1 MHYSHPRVVSQV
13 LMKAKRY
20 CQHKLRTLLLFIV
33 VSLVQ
38 SGNVQAQL
46 IKPYTLLGRYVAKFT
61 SDTTDPGKP
70 RFLLYPTTSYAPETS
85 LELGVSSLFLYNARG
100 DYKNNRL
107 SEINAFTFF
116 TIRGQYGINIDNAL
130 YSHRDRWLFIG
141 RARLQR
147 FPLLYYGIG
156 PNAQP
161 NEPATVDA
169 FSIQIRQR
177 ALKGVAKNLFVG
189 PQLDYQTLSRVRFEQ
204 SESNPHTMPTGAN
217 GSANLGLGLGIIYD
231 GRQNALNP
239 RHGFFGE
246 LAYLDYNPA
255 WGSAFRFQSTNFD
268 LRYYQPINK
277 SQVLA
282 WQGFGQFMSGTVP
295 FNQLAL
301 LGSETIMR
309 GYYQGRFRDRAYV
322 ATQLEYR
329 FLPFPFSKRFGGV
342 AFAAVG
348 TVAPSP
354 TQLDMRK
361 LLPAGGVGLR
371 YFLFPKK
378 DIFLRFDVGFT
389 REGPGFY
396 VFTGESF

>member
-1 MHYSHPRVVSQV
+1 MDTRLYRLHLLKTIALLV
-13 LMKAKRY
+13 LVA
-20 CQHKLRTLLLFIV
+20 LLPL
-33 VSLVQ
+33 
-38 SGNVQAQL
+38 NNAHAQL
-46 IKPYTLLGRYVAKFT
+46 IKSYTLLGRYVAKFT
-61 SDTTDPGKP
+61 NDTTDPGKP
-70 RFLLYPTTSYAPETS
+70 RFMLYPTATYAPETS
-85 LELGVSSLFLYNARG
+85 LELGISSLYIYNARN
-100 DYKNNRL
+100 DYKRNRL

-141 RARLQR
+141 RARVQR

-156 PNAQP
+156 PDAQP
-161 NEPATVDA
+161 DDPATVDA

-177 ALKGVAKNLFVG
+177 ALKGIAKNLFFG
-189 PQLDYQTLSRVRFEQ
+189 PQIDYQVLSRVAFRQ
-204 SESNPHTMPTGAN
+204 SENNPVTLPTGAT
-217 GSANLGLGLGIIYD
+217 GSANLGLGVGIIYD
-231 GRQNALNP
+231 SRKNALNP
-239 RHGFFGE
+239 RQGFFGE
-246 LAYLDYNPA
+246 LAYLDYSPS
-255 WGSAFRFQSTNFD
+255 WGSTFRFQNTNFD
-268 LRYYQPINK
+268 LRFYRPIRK

-309 GYYQGRFRDRAYV
+309 GYYPGRFRDRAYV

-329 FLPFPFSKRFGGV
+329 FLPFPFSKRLGGA
-342 AFAAVG
+342 AFVAVG

-354 TQLDMRK
+354 AQLDLRK
-361 LLPAGGVGLR
+361 LLPTGGVGIR

-389 REGPGFY
+389 REGTGFY

>member
-1 MHYSHPRVVSQV
+1 MDTKIYRLHFLKITILLV
-13 LMKAKRY
+13 L
-20 CQHKLRTLLLFIV
+20 
-33 VSLVQ
+33 VSLLQ
-38 SGNVQAQL
+38 AGNAQAQL
-46 IKPYTLLGRYVAKFT
+46 IKSYTLLGRYVAKFT
-61 SDTTDPGKP
+61 NDTTDPGKP
-70 RFLLYPTTSYAPETS
+70 RFLLYPTATYAPETS
-85 LELGVSSLFLYNARG
+85 LELGISSLFLYNARG

-116 TIRGQYGINIDNAL
+116 TVRGQYGINIDNAL

-156 PNAQP
+156 PDAKI
-161 NEPATVDA
+161 EDPATVDA

-177 ALKGVAKNLFVG
+177 VLKGIAKNLFVG
-189 PQLDYQTLSRVRFEQ
+189 PQIDYQTLSRVNFRQ
-204 SESNPHTMPTGAN
+204 SENNPVTMPIGATG
-217 GSANLGLGLGIIYD
+217 STNLGLGAGIIYD
-231 GRQNALNP
+231 SRENTLNP
-239 RHGFFGE
+239 RQGFFGE

-255 WGSAFRFQSTNFD
+255 WGSTFRFQSSNVD
-268 LRYYQPINK
+268 LRYYRPIGK
-277 SQVLA
+277 TQVLA

-301 LGSETIMR
+301 LGNETIMR
-309 GYYQGRFRDRAYV
+309 GYYPGRFRDRAYV

-329 FLPFPFSKRFGGV
+329 FLPFPFSKRLGAA
-342 AFAAVG
+342 AFVAVG
-348 TVAPSP
+348 TVAPTLS
-354 TQLDMRK
+354 QLDFSK
-361 LLPAGGVGLR
+361 LLPAGGAGVR

-389 REGPGFY
+389 REGTGFY

>member
-1 MHYSHPRVVSQV
+1 M
-13 LMKAKRY
+13 
-20 CQHKLRTLLLFIV
+20 
-33 VSLVQ
+33 
-38 SGNVQAQL
+38 GNVQAQL

-61 SDTTDPGKP
+61 NDTTDPGRP
-70 RFLLYPTTSYAPETS
+70 RFLLYPTASYAPETS

-100 DYKNNRL
+100 DYKTNRL

-116 TIRGQYGINIDNAL
+116 TIHGQYGINIDNAL

-161 NEPATVDA
+161 NDPATVDA

-177 ALKGVAKNLFVG
+177 ALKGVAKNLFIG
-189 PQLDYQTLSRVRFEQ
+189 PQLDYQTLSRVRFGQ
-204 SESNPHTMPTGAN
+204 PDSNPHTMPTGAN

-231 GRQNALNP
+231 SRQNALNP
-239 RHGFFGE
+239 RYGFFGE

-268 LRYYQPINK
+268 LRYYRPINK

-329 FLPFPFSKRFGGV
+329 FLPFPFSKRLGGV

-348 TVAPSP
+348 TVASSP
-354 TQLDMRK
+354 AQLDVRK
-361 LLPAGGVGLR
+361 LLPAGGAGIR

>member
-1 MHYSHPRVVSQV
+1 MDTKIYRLHFLKITILLV
-13 LMKAKRY
+13 L
-20 CQHKLRTLLLFIV
+20 
-33 VSLVQ
+33 VSLLQ
-38 SGNVQAQL
+38 AGNAQAQL
-46 IKPYTLLGRYVAKFT
+46 IKSYTLLGRYVAKFT
-61 SDTTDPGKP
+61 NDTTDPGKP
-70 RFLLYPTTSYAPETS
+70 RFLLYPTATYAPETS
-85 LELGVSSLFLYNARG
+85 LELGISSLFLYNARG

-116 TIRGQYGINIDNAL
+116 TVRGQYGINIDNAL

-156 PNAQP
+156 PNAKP
-161 NEPATVDA
+161 DDPATVDA

-177 ALKGVAKNLFVG
+177 VLKGIAKNLFVG
-189 PQLDYQTLSRVRFEQ
+189 PQIDYQTLSRVNFRQ
-204 SESNPHTMPTGAN
+204 SENNPVTMPIGATG
-217 GSANLGLGLGIIYD
+217 STNLGLGAGIIYD
-231 GRQNALNP
+231 SRENTLNP
-239 RHGFFGE
+239 RQGFFGE

-255 WGSAFRFQSTNFD
+255 WGSTFRFQSSNVD
-268 LRYYQPINK
+268 LRYYRPIGK
-277 SQVLA
+277 TQVLA

-301 LGSETIMR
+301 LGNETIMR
-309 GYYQGRFRDRAYV
+309 GYYPGRFRDRAYV

-329 FLPFPFSKRFGGV
+329 FLPFPFSKRLGAA
-342 AFAAVG
+342 AFVAVG
-348 TVAPSP
+348 TVAPTLS
-354 TQLDMRK
+354 QLDFSK
-361 LLPAGGVGLR
+361 LLPAGGAGVR

-389 REGPGFY
+389 REGTGFY